1 MLSRNATSSHSHE
14 ILMIFSDHDHD
25 SDNGNLKIMETE
37 NTPPKQSSLRHDPL
51 VEIGALVPSTITSI
65 LGIFV
70 VTLLQ

>member
-1 MLSRNATSSHSHE
+1 MLSRNATSSHTHK
-14 ILMIFSDHDHD
+14 ILMIFSDHD